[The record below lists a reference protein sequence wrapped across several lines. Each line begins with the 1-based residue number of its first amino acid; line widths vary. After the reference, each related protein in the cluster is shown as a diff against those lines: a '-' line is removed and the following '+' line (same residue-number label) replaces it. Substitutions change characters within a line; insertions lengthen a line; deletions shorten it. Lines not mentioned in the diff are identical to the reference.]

1 MENIFLY
8 IYSKLFN
15 YFILVACSSYTS
27 PLIIVWD
34 VSKKEPYSLLTSNIM
49 PPLSICW
56 NHSGNMLASSGLN
69 NVTFF
74 NTNNWSSCY
83 CNVYGKCNVY

>member
-1 MENIFLY
+1 
-8 IYSKLFN
+8 
-15 YFILVACSSYTS
+15 
-27 PLIIVWD
+27 
-34 VSKKEPYSLLTSNIM
+34 M

-56 NHSGNMLASSGLN
+56 NHSGNILASSGLN

-83 CNVYGKCNVY
+83 CTVYGKCNVY